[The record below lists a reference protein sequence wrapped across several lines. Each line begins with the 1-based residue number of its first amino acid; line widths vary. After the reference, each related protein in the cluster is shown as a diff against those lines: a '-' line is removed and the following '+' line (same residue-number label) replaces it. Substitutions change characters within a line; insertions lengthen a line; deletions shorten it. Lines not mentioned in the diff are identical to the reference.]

1 MQGLL
6 AFIMTALLAAQS
18 GATGSVVGRVVE
30 EGTGAPIPGARITA
44 IMAGPPRVPASRP
57 QSLDAESDAQGR
69 FTLSGLLPGRYMLN
83 IQKNGFASQPGPG
96 GPAVQP
102 ITVVAGQATEVERAV
117 QRAAVIAGHVTD
129 ANGEPLA
136 EARVMALRRMPN
148 TDRLFGGGGS
158 SQTNDLGEFR
168 LFNLAAGEY
177 VVQAA
182 PRPERSYGP
191 GPGTPR
197 TTMLAPTF
205 YPGVAESSGAQSIV
219 LSSGQVVDGIT
230 IGLVTVP
237 AFRLSGI
244 VVDETGA
251 PVEGAMVWVMQ
262 PPGPGAIPTM
272 GPPAMIRSERDG
284 RFMVP
289 NLQGG
294 TYQVGAGLPVVV
306 SGTAGSGDIGAGSS
320 GFSFSSSVG
329 GGIGGGFSGP
339 ISTETR
345 NGVTTQFRMN
355 NDDRILVDV
364 RADVSGL
371 RVVARRPN

>member
-18 GATGSVVGRVVE
+18 GTTGSVVGRVVE

-44 IMAGPPRVPASRP
+44 FMAGPRAPGSPP
-57 QSLDAESDAQGR
+57 QSFDAESDSQGR

-83 IQKNGFASQPGPG
+83 IQKNGFASQSGPG
-96 GPAVQP
+96 GPAPQP
-102 ITVVAGQATEVERAV
+102 INVVAGQSTEVERVV
-117 QRAAVIAGHVTD
+117 QRAAVIAGHVMD
-129 ANGEPLA
+129 PNGEPLA
-136 EARVMALRRMPN
+136 EARVMAMRRMPN
-148 TDRLFGGGGS
+148 SDRLFPGGGS

-168 LFNLAAGEY
+168 LFNLAPGEY
-177 VVQAA
+177 VVQAV
-182 PRPERSYGP
+182 PRPEGSYGP
-191 GPGTPR
+191 GPGTPK
-197 TTMLAPTF
+197 TTIVAPTF
-205 YPGVAESSGAQSIV
+205 YPGVAESSGAQSILV
-219 LSSGQVVDGIT
+219 SSGQVADGIT

-251 PVEGAMVWVMQ
+251 PVEGAMIWVMQ
-262 PPGPGAIPTM
+262 PSGPGAIPAM
-272 GPPAMIRSERDG
+272 GPPARIRSERDG

-289 NLQGG
+289 NVQGG
-294 TYQVGAGLPVVV
+294 TYQIGAAFPVVV
-306 SGTAGSGDIGAGSS
+306 SAPAGSGAIGAGSS

-329 GGIGGGFSGP
+329 GGSVGGVSGP
-339 ISTETR
+339 ISSETR

-355 NDDRILVDV
+355 NEDRILVDV

-371 RVVARRPN
+371 RLVARRPN